1 MARQKEFD
9 RDVALAEAIKV
20 FASHGYEG
28 ASTETLL
35 RRMGISRQSM
45 YDTFG
50 GKRRL
55 YLDALQQ
62 YVSRSTADIIAAMH
76 SAPSPLKG
84 LEAALMNIVSRPAS
98 EPFEGCLGVSAVCEY
113 GQSDRD
119 VSKMTDASGAT
130 LLSAFEGI
138 IVKGKAAGEVAAD
151 VEVKAMALFMRA
163 LLSGLKVSARAGA
176 TPESLRKIV
185 RVALRSLH

>member
-35 RRMGISRQSM
+35 GRMGISRQSM

-50 GKRRL
+50 DKRRL

-62 YVSRSTADIIAAMH
+62 YVSSSTAEIIATMH
-76 SAPSPLKG
+76 SAPSPVKG
-84 LEAALMNIVSRPAS
+84 LEAALMNIVSRQAS

-113 GQSDRD
+113 GRSDRE
-119 VSKMTDASGAT
+119 VSTMTDASGAT
-130 LLSAFEGI
+130 LLSAFEGV
-138 IVKGKAAGEVAAD
+138 IVKGRAAGEIAAD
-151 VEVKAMALFMRA
+151 VDVKATAQFMRT

-185 RVALRSLH
+185 RVALRSLR